1 MSFIKLKQILLEELK
16 QLVEEQGLESIR
28 SEYEIEEELNEQ
40 ELLDAILSKELEN
53 YFV

>member
-16 QLVEEQGLESIR
+16 QLVEEHGLESIR

-40 ELLDAILSKELEN
+40 ELMDAILSKELEN